1 MSYSSDDY
9 DDEEMRRLV
18 ADEVNALTRSQ
29 LRTMRKSR
37 TARES
42 WIYRTA
48 HAIARIISA
57 PFRWIADAI
66 RGFFDGLLGW
76 LDG

>member
-1 MSYSSDDY
+1 MSYDDY
-9 DDEEMRRLV
+9 DDEEIRQQI
-18 ADEVNALTRSQ
+18 ANEVNALTRSQ
-29 LRTMRKSR
+29 LRTMRTSR
-37 TARES
+37 QSRES

-48 HAIARIISA
+48 RAIARIISA

-66 RGFFDGLLGW
+66 RGFFDGLFGW